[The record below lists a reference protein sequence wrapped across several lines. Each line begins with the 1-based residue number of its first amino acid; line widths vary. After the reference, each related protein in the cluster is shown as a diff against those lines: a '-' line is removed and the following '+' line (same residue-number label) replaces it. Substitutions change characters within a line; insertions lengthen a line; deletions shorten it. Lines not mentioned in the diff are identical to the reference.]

1 MKKHRISPTI
11 EDVARY
17 AGVSMKTVSR
27 VINNSSGVKDST
39 RQKVLKAI
47 EELGYRPNALAK
59 SLRIKKTY
67 TIGVIISDIGNR
79 FFGNVMKGIENVAI
93 KNQYNIIFANSDE
106 NIEKEK
112 MYYEF
117 FIEKRV
123 EGMIII
129 PAPGSQSYL
138 KNHRSNIP
146 IVFID
151 RSPRDFDGIV
161 VKGDNRNGAYL
172 LTRHLVEVHGYKN
185 ILFLATDLNIEPIRE
200 RFEGYKKAI
209 VEAGL
214 EVQVIDGNRTIDDG
228 CRAIKK
234 ILFDNKPQAILG
246 SNYVMTLGAIKAA
259 KSYFLEVPRD
269 IAVVGYDG
277 FEGGDVLRPYLT
289 SIIQEPYEMGE
300 CAAELLFKQIIRN
313 KVIAEKEVI
322 LPVKMILRESCG
334 CLYIGNNIVE
344 NYQRDMGITY
354 NTERDE
360 V

>member
-1 MKKHRISPTI
+1 MKKHRTSPTI
-11 EDVARY
+11 EDVARH

-27 VINNSSGVKDST
+27 VINNSVGVKDST
-39 RQKVLKAI
+39 RQKVLDAI

-59 SLRIKKTY
+59 SLRMKKTY
-67 TIGVIISDIGNR
+67 TIGVIMSDIANS

-138 KNHRSNIP
+138 KNHSSTIP

-151 RSPRDFDGIV
+151 RHPKDWDGIV
-161 VKGDNRNGAYL
+161 VKGDNRDGAYL
-172 LTRHLVEVHGYKN
+172 LTKHLIEVHGYKN
-185 ILFLATDLNIEPIRE
+185 ILFLATDLDIEPIRE
-200 RFEGYKKAI
+200 RFEGYKKA
-209 VEAGL
+209 VEEVGL

-234 ILFDNKPQAILG
+234 ILFDNKPQAIFG

-259 KSYFLEVPRD
+259 KNYFLEVPRD
-269 IAVVGYDG
+269 IAVVGFDD

-289 SIIQEPYEMGE
+289 SVMQDPYKMGE
-300 CAAELLFKQIIRN
+300 CAAELLFKQIIKN
-313 KVIAEKEVI
+313 KVIAEKEVVF
-322 LPVKMILRESCG
+322 PVEVRLRESCG
-334 CLYIGNNIVE
+334 CLYISNNNIIE
-344 NYQRDMGITY
+344 NHHRDI
-354 NTERDE
+354 DD